1 MQAAQEASE
10 AYTAKKKAENTVKKE
25 SAKLEELQKEKSDA
39 VVQGNKA
46 LVATLDAK
54 IQKQKE
60 DVDNANKALKANK
73 DAYKESSDTL
83 AQYASD
89 IEQYTQ
95 LAEAAAS
102 GNADAIEA
110 AVNKITAGVKLQ
122 IMLQARSSRS
132 R

>member
-25 SAKLEELQKEKSDA
+25 SAKLEELQKRKSDA

-60 DVDNANKALKANK
+60 DVDNANKALKLIKTHIRRALIHWRNMRVTL
-73 DAYKESSDTL
+73 SSIL
-83 AQYASD
+83 SWRKRQRVEMQMQSKR
-89 IEQYTQ
+89 Q
-95 LAEAAAS
+95 L
-102 GNADAIEA
+102 I
-110 AVNKITAGVKLQ
+110 KL
-122 IMLQARSSRS
+122 LQE
-132 R
+132 